1 MSDYGES
8 LSRLNRVPGV
18 RGSMIVAA
26 EDGLIVEE
34 DLMTGIPGS
43 AVAALA
49 ASLFARAT
57 RSVAAAELGGVT
69 WLQLDAT
76 GGFMFAAAPPHAS
89 DLLLVVVAERTVNVG
104 LVRIEAARIAAG
116 FA

>member
-1 MSDYGES
+1 VSEYADS
-8 LSRLNRVPGV
+8 LSRLNRIPGV

-34 DLMTGIPGS
+34 DLMAGIPGS

-49 ASLFARAT
+49 ASVFARAV

-76 GGFMFAAAPPHAS
+76 GGFMFAAAPPRGS
-89 DLLLVVVAERTVNVG
+89 DLLLVVITERAVNVG
-104 LVRIEAARIAAG
+104 LVRIEATRIAAG